1 MTLDRALRIVK
12 LYAGSAG
19 QKAGSR
25 PVLKT
30 ALVTESYVIATN
42 SHILIRIA
50 HDEEGVTPYLHHY
63 NEQDDSEEV
72 MVTGDVEITILPVRG
87 GTAK

>member
-1 MTLDRALRIVK
+1 MKLEQALKLAKPYVGTLGK
-12 LYAGSAG
+12 
-19 QKAGSR
+19 KAGSR

-30 ALVTESYVIATN
+30 ALVTEKHVIATN

-87 GTAK
+87 TTK

>member
-1 MTLDRALRIVK
+1 MNLEKALQMAR
-12 LYAGSAG
+12 LYAGSTG

-42 SHILIRIA
+42 NHILIRIA
-50 HDEEGVTPYLHHY
+50 HDTPIVEPHLHHY
-63 NEQDDSEEV
+63 ENEQDNLEGC
-72 MVTGDVEITILPVRG
+72 MVTGDIEVTIFPVRG
-87 GTAK
+87 RQ